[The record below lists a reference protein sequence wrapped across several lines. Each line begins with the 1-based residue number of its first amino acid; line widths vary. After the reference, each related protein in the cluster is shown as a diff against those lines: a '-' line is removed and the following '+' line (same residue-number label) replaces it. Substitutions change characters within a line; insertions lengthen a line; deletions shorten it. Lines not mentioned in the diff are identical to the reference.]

1 MDLEAD
7 DWLRLA
13 REDPEAFERER
24 EAAIE
29 ALIASTPPGVQNR
42 LRSLQCRIDLERRRA
57 KTPLGAAIRLHGLM
71 WERFENLRAA
81 LHAVSDA
88 GPTLVQ
94 AAQRERQT
102 PPAAAVIPFAR
113 PRASEA
119 PAPPRTQP
127 PPG

>member
-13 REDPEAFERER
+13 RQDPQAFERER

-29 ALIASTPPGVQNR
+29 ALIASAPPGMQAR

-81 LHAVSDA
+81 LNAVSEA

-94 AAQRERQT
+94 AVQRDRQA
-102 PPAAAVIPFAR
+102 PPAAVIPFTR
-113 PRASEA
+113 PYSRKANEDT
-119 PAPPRTQP
+119 APPA
-127 PPG
+127 